1 MEPPG
6 WIASSASLLAMTPV
20 SFGLGRE
27 GDELCRAPSSMWG
40 GVIYARRRHLCGT
53 ASSMR
58 GSVIYA
64 GRRHL
69 CGAAPSMR
77 GSVIYAGRR
86 HLCGAASSMRG
97 GAIYAG
103 RRHLCGAAPSMR
115 GSVIYA
121 GRRHL
126 CGAASSMR
134 GGVIYAGQRHLC
146 GAASSMRDSANLW
159 RDSPMGPPGGSV
171 ALSRPRPAPRHAIC
185 VIASRPSE
193 PSNERNH
200 CRHPASASGRN
211 HNAG

>member
-1 MEPPG
+1 
-6 WIASSASLLAMTPV
+6 
-20 SFGLGRE
+20 
-27 GDELCRAPSSMWG
+27 
-40 GVIYARRRHLCGT
+40 
-53 ASSMR
+53 MR
-58 GSVIYA
+58 DAVIYA
-64 GRRHL
+64 GRHHLRTESHLRQIRH
-69 CGAAPSMR
+69 CERSEAIQRDSRSWNQIGAARLDCFVRFASRNDARFIRP
-77 GSVIYAGRR
+77 GSRTQVMNYAGRR

-97 GAIYAG
+97 SVIYAG
-103 RRHLCGAAPSMR
+103 QRHLCGAASSMR

-134 GGVIYAGQRHLC
+134 GGVIYAGQRHL
-146 GAASSMRDSANLW
+146 W

-171 ALSRPRPAPRHAIC
+171 ALSRPRLAPRHAIC

>member
-1 MEPPG
+1 MRD
-6 WIASSASLLAMTPV
+6 A
-20 SFGLGRE
+20 
-27 GDELCRAPSSMWG
+27 
-40 GVIYARRRHLCGT
+40 VIYAGRHHLRTESHLRQIRHCERSEAIQRDSRSRNQIGAARLDCFVRFAPRNDARFIRPGSRTQVMNYAGRRHLCRA

-58 GSVIYA
+58 GGVIYA

-77 GSVIYAGRR
+77 G
-86 HLCGAASSMRG
+86 
-97 GAIYAG
+97 GAIHAG
-103 RRHLCGAAPSMR
+103 RRHLCGAAPST
-115 GSVIYA
+115 
-121 GRRHL
+121 
-126 CGAASSMR
+126 R

-146 GAASSMRDSANLW
+146 GAAPSIRGGVIYAGQRHLW